1 MAVRPGSGG
10 ALEGL
15 YGAFGNPTSQDRERL
30 YGLQTGALASSISH
44 ADAEARRAAA
54 GGVATAQGGG
64 NPFLAGRLGAQAGG
78 DAAARVQSQGVE
90 QQRQLTA
97 QQGAQELAAR
107 QHQGQFGQQMVG
119 GLLNAG
125 GQVLGMAVPAL
136 GAVRGAA
143 GALGGGGGGGLGGL
157 LGGAGGGAGGML
169 GGLLGG
175 AGGGGAAAPQG
186 GGGLLGGLL
195 GGGAQPMPQ
204 GSTLLGPQG
213 AGIPQQGQPPGPPPP
228 GMRWDPMTN
237 QWVPITA
244 GGA

>member
-1 MAVRPGSGG
+1 MAVRPGTGG

-30 YGLQTGALASSISH
+30 YGLQTGALASRISQGQ
-44 ADAEARRAAA
+44 ADARRAAA
-54 GGVATAQGGG
+54 SGAATAVGGG
-64 NPFLAGRLGAQAGG
+64 NPFLAQRLGAQAGG
-78 DAAARVQSQGVE
+78 DAAGRVASQGVV
-90 QQRQLTA
+90 QQRELGA
-97 QQGAQELAAR
+97 QQQQQEIAAR

-136 GAVRGAA
+136 GALGGASHMLGGAGGA
-143 GALGGGGGGGLGGL
+143 GAPQQGGSPLGGLGGL
-157 LGGAGGGAGGML
+157 LGGGAGGML
-169 GGLLGG
+169 GSIL
-175 AGGGGAAAPQG
+175 GGGGG
-186 GGGLLGGLL
+186 S
-195 GGGAQPMPQ
+195 QPMPQ
-204 GSTLLGPQG
+204 GSTLLGPGGQ
-213 AGIPQQGQPPGPPPP
+213 GIPQTAQPPGPPPP